1 MDEKEVLKIF
11 KAEKAYLSGH
21 FLLSSG
27 LHSPNYV
34 QCALL
39 LQKPLIAET
48 LCRALAG
55 KLSGIKVD
63 VVIGPALGGI
73 LVAYEM
79 ARALSAKGGSTF
91 GGRPEAGPPPAEKVR
106 AIFAE
111 RVEGKFTLRRGFDLK
126 KNERALV
133 VEDVITTGK
142 SSREV
147 IDLVGQIGAKTI
159 AVASLVDRSGEEGG
173 LSLFSQEFYALLKI
187 NIQTYKPEGCPLC
200 RQAALPLTKPGSR
213 GLST

>member
-39 LQKPLIAET
+39 LQKPWIAET
-48 LCRALAG
+48 LCRALAA

-73 LVAYEM
+73 LVAHEM
-79 ARALSAKGGSTF
+79 GRAL
-91 GGRPEAGPPPAEKVR
+91 KVR

-111 RVEGKFTLRRGFDLK
+111 RVEGSFALRRGFDLK

-147 IDLVGQIGAKTI
+147 IDLVGEYGAKTA

-173 LSLFSQEFYALLKI
+173 LSLFEEEFYALLKI
-187 NIQTYKPEGCPLC
+187 DIQTYKPQACPLC
-200 RQAALPLTKPGSR
+200 RQAQVPLTKPGSR
-213 GLST
+213 GLKS